1 MAKHAKHAKHSQP
14 EAVEFEDIQEQ
25 YEAELVEDDPVEES
39 AFFAAEQPADASEA
53 FDFGAGEKKRKGKKT
68 AAIVAASIVGALAL
82 AYAVGFGVF
91 SFMFFPNTIAGGN
104 DISMKTSEDV
114 AAMLEQDAANYAFT
128 IEGDG
133 VSLSMTAAE
142 AGIVY
147 DTDAV
152 ITDLRSQV
160 RAWAW
165 PYEIFMA
172 HDYSSCLAV
181 EYENTALSDAL
192 TAAAE
197 EVNAT
202 AASPTN
208 ATIGYDAETNGFV
221 VKAEQYGTQID
232 TAKLIDYV
240 AAQNDMLVEN
250 IVLAEE
256 VLVEAEIKQ
265 DDQRLADAAARA
277 NAYMV
282 PNVDFMIAGQVAVS
296 LNPESMSSWIAMDDQ
311 FQVTLS
317 DELKAAWIE
326 QTIEA
331 CSTAGNERVYTR
343 PDGKEVTVSGGD
355 YGWIIDG
362 EAFTK
367 LVEEAVIS
375 GQQGQVDM
383 PIKQEAQVWGGIGA
397 ADWGKRYVDV
407 DLAEQHARFYDADGN
422 LIWES
427 DIVSGGPGASRATP
441 SGVWDLNTNNGYA
454 MLVGRKSDGSID
466 YETPVNYW
474 MPFKGQSIGL
484 HDANWRGSF
493 GGNIYTYN
501 GSHGCVN
508 LPVSKAR
515 ELHQIIEVGDVVITH
530 W

>member
-1 MAKHAKHAKHSQP
+1 MAKHAKHAKQAQA
-14 EAVEFEDIQEQ
+14 EAADVEEIQEST
-25 YEAELVEDDPVEES
+25 EANSVEGG
-39 AFFAAEQPADASEA
+39 AFFASNAQPADASEA
-53 FDFGAGEKKRKGKKT
+53 FDFGAGEKKRRGRKI
-68 AAIVAASIVGALAL
+68 AAIVAGSLAGAVAL
-82 AYAVGFGVF
+82 AYAVGFAVF
-91 SFMFFPNTIAGGN
+91 SFMFFPNTTAGGN
-104 DISMKTSEDV
+104 DISMKSTEDV
-114 AAMLEQDAANYAFT
+114 AAMLEQDAANYDFT
-128 IEGDG
+128 VEGAG
-133 VSLSMTAAE
+133 ISLSMTAAE
-142 AGIVY
+142 AGIAY

-152 ITDLRSQV
+152 ISDLRSQV

-165 PYEIFMA
+165 PYEVFVM

-202 AASPTN
+202 ATPPID
-208 ATIGYDAETNGFV
+208 ATIGYDAETDGFAV
-221 VKAEQYGTQID
+221 VPEQYGTQID
-232 TAKLIDYV
+232 TAKLIEYV
-240 AAQNDMLVEN
+240 AEQNDMLVES
-250 IVLAEE
+250 IVLGEE

-282 PNVDFMIAGQVAVS
+282 PRVDFMIAGEVAVS
-296 LNPESMSSWIAMDDQ
+296 LNPESMSTWIVMDDQ

-317 DELKAAWIE
+317 EELKAAWIE
-326 QTIEA
+326 QTVEA
-331 CSTAGNERVYTR
+331 CTTVGNERVYTR

-355 YGWIIDG
+355 YGWIVDG
-362 EAFTK
+362 EAFVK
-367 LVEEAVIS
+367 LVEEAVVS

-383 PIKQEAQVWGGIGA
+383 PVKQEAQAWGGIGG
-397 ADWGKRYVDV
+397 ADWGKRYVDI

-454 MLVGRKSDGSID
+454 MLVGRNSDGSID

-484 HDANWRGSF
+484 HDANWRSTF

-515 ELHQIIEVGDVVITH
+515 ELHELIEVGDVVISH

>member
-1 MAKHAKHAKHSQP
+1 MAKHAKHAKHSKSE
-14 EAVEFEDIQEQ
+14 EAAVDTVPVQQ
-25 YEAELVEDDPVEES
+25 AYEPAAEYFEES
-39 AFFAAEQPADASEA
+39 AEEAPAGDSFE
-53 FDFGAGEKKRKGKKT
+53 DFGLEEAGKKRKAKKT
-68 AAIVAASIVGALAL
+68 AAIVAGSICGTIAL

-91 SFMFFPNTIAGGN
+91 SFMFFPNTVAGDN
-104 DISMKTSEDV
+104 DISLKTKDEV
-114 AAMLEQDAANYAFT
+114 ASILEQDAANYAFT

-133 VSLSMTAAE
+133 ISLSMTAAE

-147 DTDAV
+147 DTEAV
-152 ITDLRSQV
+152 MSDMRAQV

-165 PYEIFMA
+165 PYEVFMS
-172 HDYSSCLAV
+172 HDLSSALAV
-181 EYENTALSDAL
+181 EYESSAVSDAL
-192 TAAAE
+192 TAAADA
-197 EVNAT
+197 VNAEAT
-202 AASPTN
+202 PPTD
-208 ATIGYDAETNGFV
+208 ATIGYSAETDGFV
-221 VKAEQYGTQID
+221 VVPEQYGTQID
-232 TAKLIDYV
+232 TAKLIDFV
-240 AAQNDMLVEN
+240 AEQNDMLVEN
-250 IVLAEE
+250 IVLGEE
-256 VLVEAEIKQ
+256 VLAEAAVKQ
-265 DDQRLADAAARA
+265 DDERLAAAAERA

-282 PNVDFMIAGQVAVS
+282 PNVDFTIDGQVAVS
-296 LNPESMSSWIAMDDQ
+296 LNPESMSSWIAMDEE
-311 FQVTLS
+311 FQVSLS
-317 DELKAAWIE
+317 DELKAAWVE
-326 QTIEA
+326 QTIAA

-355 YGWIIDG
+355 YGWIVDG

-375 GQQGQVDM
+375 GQQGTVDM
-383 PIKQEAQVWGGIGA
+383 PLKQEAQVWGGIGA

-407 DLAEQHARFYDADGN
+407 DLAEQYARFYDADGN

-427 DIVSGGPGASRATP
+427 NIVSGGPGKSRATP
-441 SGVWDLNTNNGYA
+441 AGVWDLNTNNGYA
-454 MLVGRKSDGSID
+454 MLVGRKPDGSID

>member
-1 MAKHAKHAKHSQP
+1 MAKHAKHAKHAKSELSEQEP
-14 EAVEFEDIQEQ
+14 VAVQQDVEADEAASED
-25 YEAELVEDDPVEES
+25 
-39 AFFAAEQPADASEA
+39 FFAETSEGDAFGGLSFDEAD
-53 FDFGAGEKKRKGKKT
+53 KKRKGKKT
-68 AAIVAASIVGALAL
+68 AAIVAGSICGALAL
-82 AYAVGFGVF
+82 AYAVGFGIF
-91 SFMFFPNTIAGGN
+91 SFMFFPNTVAGGN
-104 DISMKTSEDV
+104 DISMKTTDDV
-114 AAMLEQDAANYAFT
+114 AAIIEQDAANYAFT
-128 IEGDG
+128 IEGAG
-133 VSLSMTAAE
+133 ISMSMTAAD
-142 AGIVY
+142 AGIAY
-147 DTDAV
+147 DTEAV
-152 ITDLRSQV
+152 MTDMRSQV

-165 PYEIFMA
+165 PYEVFMS
-172 HDYSSCLAV
+172 HDLSSSLSV
-181 EYENTALSDAL
+181 EYSNTALSDAL
-192 TAAAE
+192 TAAADA
-197 EVNAT
+197 VNAEAT
-202 AASPTN
+202 PPTN
-208 ATIGYDAETNGFV
+208 ATIGYSAETDGFV
-221 VKAEQYGTQID
+221 VVPEQYGTQID

-240 AAQNDMLVEN
+240 ALQNDMLVED
-250 IVLAEE
+250 IVLGDEVLAE
-256 VLVEAEIKQ
+256 AAIKQ
-265 DDQRLADAAARA
+265 DDERLAAAAARA

-282 PNVDFMIAGQVAVS
+282 PRVDFMITGQVAVS
-296 LNPESMSSWIAMDDQ
+296 LDPESMSSWIAMDENYE
-311 FQVTLS
+311 VSLS
-317 DELKAAWIE
+317 DELKAVWVE

-355 YGWIIDG
+355 YGWIVDG
-362 EAFTK
+362 EAFAA

-383 PIKQEAQVWGGIGA
+383 PLKQEAQLWGGIGA

-407 DLAEQHARFYDADGN
+407 DLSEQYARFYDADGN

-427 DIVSGGPGASRATP
+427 NIVSGGPGASRATP
-441 SGVWDLNTNNGYA
+441 TGVWDLNTNNGYA
-454 MLVGRKSDGSID
+454 MLVGRKPDGSID
-466 YETPVNYW
+466 YETPVSYW

>member
-1 MAKHAKHAKHSQP
+1 MAKHAKHAKQAQA
-14 EAVEFEDIQEQ
+14 EAADVEEIQEST
-25 YEAELVEDDPVEES
+25 EANSIEGG
-39 AFFAAEQPADASEA
+39 AFFASNAQPADASEA
-53 FDFGAGEKKRKGKKT
+53 FDFGAGEKKRRGRKI
-68 AAIVAASIVGALAL
+68 AAIVAGSLAGAVAL
-82 AYAVGFGVF
+82 AYAVGFAVF
-91 SFMFFPNTIAGGN
+91 SFMFFPNTTAGGN
-104 DISMKTSEDV
+104 DISMKSTEDV
-114 AAMLEQDAANYAFT
+114 AAMLEQDAANYDFT
-128 IEGDG
+128 VEGAG
-133 VSLSMTAAE
+133 ISLSMTAAE
-142 AGIVY
+142 AGIAY

-152 ITDLRSQV
+152 ISDLRSQV

-165 PYEIFMA
+165 PYEVFMT

-202 AASPTN
+202 ATPPTD
-208 ATIGYDAETNGFV
+208 ATIGYDAETDGFAV
-221 VKAEQYGTQID
+221 VPEQYGTQID
-232 TAKLIDYV
+232 TAKLIEYV
-240 AAQNDMLVEN
+240 AEQNDMLVES
-250 IVLAEE
+250 IVLGEE

-282 PNVDFMIAGQVAVS
+282 SRVDFMIAGEVAVS
-296 LNPESMSSWIAMDDQ
+296 LNPESMSTWIVMDDQ

-317 DELKAAWIE
+317 EELKAAWIE
-326 QTIEA
+326 QTVEA
-331 CSTAGNERVYTR
+331 CTTVGNERVYTR

-355 YGWIIDG
+355 YGWIVDG
-362 EAFTK
+362 EAFVK
-367 LVEEAVIS
+367 LVEEAVVS

-383 PIKQEAQVWGGIGA
+383 PVKQEAQAWGGIGG

-407 DLAEQHARFYDADGN
+407 DLAEQHARFYDVDGN

-454 MLVGRKSDGSID
+454 MLVGRNSDGSID

-484 HDANWRGSF
+484 HDANWRSTF

-515 ELHQIIEVGDVVITH
+515 ELHELIEVGDVVISH